1 MKTKKLSWKTLK
13 RFVPYLTAYSKDIW
27 FAILLGIING
37 IATVVMTL
45 QIGQSID
52 QMIGAGQ
59 VRFAQLFHLLL
70 LFGGIVLINVISQ
83 WLIQVLS
90 NRLAY
95 LSVAKL
101 RKDAFARL
109 NKLPLRYY
117 DQNSH
122 GNIVSR
128 FTNDMDNISIAISA
142 AFNQMFAGVAIIVL
156 SFIFM
161 LRLSPLLTL
170 VVICSTPI
178 IFLVSWIVA
187 RASQNDFDNQQ
198 KIIGNISGFVTER
211 IGNQKIVKAF
221 QQEEMN
227 QRQFQALN
235 TDLYQKGQRAQFSS
249 SLTNPSSRFVD
260 HLAYLSIGLVG
271 GLLALRSGSAITVG
285 VISSFTIYSSQF
297 SKPFI
302 ELSGITTQIQTAF
315 SGLERAFELIDQPE
329 ETPDEPNAYALNPAT
344 IKGEVAFNHIS
355 FSYEPSQRL
364 IENFSFIAKPG
375 QTIAIVGKTGAGK
388 STLVNLLM
396 RFYDATGGT
405 ITIDGY
411 DIRDIQRDSLRKSF
425 GMVLQDTWL
434 FDSTLKENLQYGN
447 PDASDEEINQAL
459 KASYMYEFV
468 ERLPEKLATKIGGQG
483 LKISDGQRQL
493 LTIARTM
500 ISNPPMLILDEA
512 TSSVDTLTEKK
523 IQDAF
528 LTMME
533 GKTSFVIA
541 HRLSTIKN
549 ADQIL
554 VMEQGAIV
562 EMGTHDEL
570 LQKDG
575 YYHQLYQAQFTKNS

>member
-344 IKGEVAFNHIS
+344 IKGEVAFNHVS

-364 IENFSFIAKPG
+364 IENFSFVAKPG

-549 ADQIL
+549 ADKIL